1 MKRFHFFVI
10 MLCSVLLSSTVAS
23 AGERKTLM
31 DAGWRFFKGEGETCF
46 SEPKYDDS
54 QWRIV
59 DAEVFV
65 NGHSL
70 GVHHYGYSSFIHDV
84 TPVEV
89 VLSDPRDAANEVQVA
104 VSGAAGLAA
113 LGNADIKE
121 LGTTVD
127 DVHNVWKGHALAVFR
142 ASSDAGK
149 ATIKVT
155 SPGLKPAKVTLKVK

>member
-1 MKRFHFFVI
+1 M
-10 MLCSVLLSSTVAS
+10 
-23 AGERKTLM
+23 
-31 DAGWRFFKGEGETCF
+31 
-46 SEPKYDDS
+46 
-54 QWRIV
+54 
-59 DAEVFV
+59 
-65 NGHSL
+65 
-70 GVHHYGYSSFIHDV
+70 
-84 TPVEV
+84 
-89 VLSDPRDAANEVQVA
+89 QVA